1 MYRIIEAVEPYMPKE
16 KPRYLM
22 GVGTPENILEGVH
35 RGVDLF
41 DCVMPA
47 RNARHAHVFTWS
59 GHRNML
65 NQKYEHDLL
74 PLDEEC
80 DCPTCRRHSRAYI
93 RHLFKANE
101 MLAMRLCVMHNL
113 YFYNT
118 LMERIRAALD
128 AGTFEEFYNRYIGV
142 LDRRI

>member
-1 MYRIIEAVEPYMPKE
+1 
-16 KPRYLM
+16 M
-22 GVGTPENILEGVH
+22 GVGTPENILEAVH

-65 NQKYEHDLL
+65 NKKYERDLRA
-74 PLDEEC
+74 LDEEC
-80 DCPTCRRHSRAYI
+80 DCPTCRHHSRAYI

-101 MLAMRLCVMHNL
+101 MLAMRLCVTHNL

-118 LMERIRAALD
+118 LMERIRESLD
-128 AGTFEEFYNRYIGV
+128 NGTFEEFYTRHVGV
-142 LDRRI
+142 LDKRI